1 MKRKSMMAA
10 LPLLAAAAPAIMLTL
25 TSHEELGK
33 NLFFDSNLS
42 TPPGQACAACHGP
55 EVGWTGPHSLV
66 NANES
71 VYEGAVHMRWGGRK
85 PPSSAYASFSPP
97 FQYDPDEDIFFG
109 GQFWDGRASTLVDQA
124 KGPFLNPLE
133 QNNPNPKRVVQKVSK
148 SDYAWM
154 FESVYGP
161 GGIDPVK
168 DVMGSYQ
175 RIAESIAA
183 YEASAESNAF
193 TSKFD
198 AYVAGLVELTELEAE
213 GLGEFNEY
221 CAQCH
226 PSTPGPYSDKALFT
240 DYTYDNVGTP
250 RNPKNLFYTMNK
262 SVNPLGFNWVDL
274 GLYFTT
280 GRSEDMGKMKVP
292 TLRNVD
298 KRPYPDFVKAYG
310 HNGFFKSLKEIVHF
324 YNTRDVLPWPA
335 PEVGVNVNA
344 ELLTGKPL
352 GNLELTEEQEVAI
365 VAFLKTLSDGY
376 VIPPN

>member
-1 MKRKSMMAA
+1 MKRKTLMAA
-10 LPLLAAAAPAIMLTL
+10 LPLLAAAAPAIMLSL
-25 TSHEELGK
+25 TTQEELGK
-33 NLFFDSNLS
+33 KLFFDSNLS
-42 TPPGQACAACHGP
+42 TPPGQSCATCHGP
-55 EVGWTGPHSLV
+55 EVGWTGPHALV
-66 NANES
+66 NANEA

-97 FQYDPDEDIFFG
+97 FQYDPDEDTFFG

-133 QNNPNPKRVVQKVSK
+133 QNNPNPKHVVQKVSK

-175 RIAESIAA
+175 RIAEAIAA
-183 YEASAESNAF
+183 YEASAESDAF

-198 AYVAGLVELTELEAE
+198 AYVAGLVELTALEAE
-213 GLGEFNEY
+213 GLDEFNEY
-221 CAQCH
+221 CGHCH
-226 PSTPGPYSDKALFT
+226 PSTPGPYSVKALFT

-262 SVNPLGFNWVDL
+262 GVNPLGFNWVDL

-280 GRSEDMGKMKVP
+280 GRPEDMGKMKVP

-298 KRPYPDFVKAYG
+298 KRPYPGFVKAYG

-335 PEVGVNVNA
+335 PEVGVNVNS

-352 GNLELTEEQEVAI
+352 GNLELTEEQEDAI

-376 VIPPN
+376 VIPPG

>member
-1 MKRKSMMAA
+1 MKRKTMMAA
-10 LPLLAAAAPAIMLTL
+10 LPILAAAAPAIMLSL
-25 TSHEELGK
+25 TTQEELGK
-33 NLFFDSNLS
+33 NLFFDTNLS
-42 TPPGQACAACHGP
+42 TPPGQSCAACHGP
-55 EVGWTGPHSLV
+55 EVGWTGPHSMV
-66 NANES
+66 NANEA

-133 QNNPNPKRVVQKVSK
+133 QNNPNPKHVVQKVAK
-148 SDYAWM
+148 SNYAWM
-154 FESVYGP
+154 FETVYGP
-161 GGIDPVK
+161 GSLDPVK

-175 RIAESIAA
+175 RIAEAIAA
-183 YEASAESNAF
+183 YEASAESDAF

-198 AYVAGLVELTELEAE
+198 AYVAGLVELTALEAE
-213 GLGEFNEY
+213 GLEEFNEY

-262 SVNPLGFNWVDL
+262 SVNPLGYNWIDL

-280 GRSEDMGKMKVP
+280 GRPEDMGKMKVP

-298 KRPYPDFVKAYG
+298 KRPYPGFVKAFA

-324 YNTRDVLPWPA
+324 YNTRDVEPWPA

-344 ELLTGKPL
+344 ELLSGKPL
-352 GNLELTEEQEVAI
+352 GNLELTDEQEDAI
-365 VAFLKTLSDGY
+365 VAFMKTLSDGY
-376 VIPPN
+376 VIPPE